1 MLQVKTVVRSNEREN
16 RKLTVPLGK
25 GLVGTAAL
33 LNEPVRVADVSKDP
47 RYISVHPDEPSWFWA
62 LLWDGDV
69 LELIVELCFGIFL
82 GF

>member
-1 MLQVKTVVRSNEREN
+1 MSSTTYTGSAS
-16 RKLTVPLGK
+16 RKFTRAIA
-25 GLVGTAAL
+25 LVGTAAL

-47 RYISVHPDEPSWFWA
+47 RYISVHPDEPDWFWA